1 MGWTMAS
8 GLFVKELEPE
18 VEVGEAGM
26 GAMSRELRAKGNG
39 MDGSRLGCTGWLK
52 CSGTKHV

>member
-39 MDGSRLGCTGWLK
+39 MEIGRA
-52 CSGTKHV
+52 HV